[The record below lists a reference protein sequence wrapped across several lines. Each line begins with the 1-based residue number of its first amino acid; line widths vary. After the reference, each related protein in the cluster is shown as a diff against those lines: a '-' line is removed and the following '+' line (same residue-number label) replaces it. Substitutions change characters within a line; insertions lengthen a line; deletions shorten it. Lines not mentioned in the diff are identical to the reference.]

1 MTQSRRRYISRFFT
15 TKFSVGNLD
24 FNRHIGNF
32 VVQNQRHPIKKGLRS
47 GSKTNRKNK
56 KSMKNPERILAE
68 KLLQISAIKLQPDM
82 PFVWGSG
89 WNSPIYND
97 NRRILSYP
105 DVRNFVKIEMA
116 RVILEHFDGAQVIA
130 SVPNGAIPIGAI
142 VADSLGL
149 PFIFVRDTPKDHGL
163 ENMIEGNLKPGQRV
177 VLIED
182 IVSTGGTAVRASEA
196 IRNAGGE
203 VIGVT
208 SVFTFEFPE
217 SVKRFREEN
226 LTLVSLSDYSTLLD
240 AALAT
245 DYIQP
250 SELKTLQEWRTDP
263 ANWVPERM
271 ERRNS
276 F

>member
-1 MTQSRRRYISRFFT
+1 M
-15 TKFSVGNLD
+15 
-24 FNRHIGNF
+24 
-32 VVQNQRHPIKKGLRS
+32 
-47 GSKTNRKNK
+47 KT
-56 KSMKNPERILAE
+56 PARILAE

-105 DVRNFVKIEMA
+105 DVRNFVKIEMSRA
-116 RVILEHFDGAQVIA
+116 ILENFDGTQVVA

-163 ENMIEGNLKPGQRV
+163 ENMIEGNLKPGQKV

-182 IVSTGGTAVRASEA
+182 IISTGSTAVRAAEA

-203 VIGVT
+203 VLGVT

-217 SVKRFREEN
+217 AVKRFREEN
-226 LTLVSLSDYSTLLD
+226 LTLMSLSDYTTLLEV
-240 AALAT
+240 ALAI

-250 SELKTLQEWRTDP
+250 NELKTLQEWRKDP
-263 ANWVPERM
+263 ANWVPSVDK
-271 ERRNS
+271 RRNS